1 MSSIGNTVYKIS
13 DVHRLS
19 FGKIVEQ
26 DTCAGWQWYRI
37 NWVNLPPANINQRPN
52 YDSNS
57 GWFRCDTVEVF
68 QIDTIMNLLESLK

>member
-1 MSSIGNTVYKIS
+1 MSSVGKAVYKVS

-26 DTCAGWQWYRI
+26 DSCEGWTWYKVDWA
-37 NWVNLPPANINQRPN
+37 NDPPTNIYQRPN

-57 GWFRCDTVEVF
+57 GWFRCDTVATF
-68 QIDTIMNLLESLK
+68 DAGGMMNLLQNLK

>member
-1 MSSIGNTVYKIS
+1 MSSVGNTVYKIS
-13 DVHRLS
+13 DVQRLS

-26 DTCAGWQWYRI
+26 DTRDGWQWYRI
-37 NWVNLPPANINQRPN
+37 NWAGQRPANICQHRN